1 MRKPQAWL
9 LMVALLLG
17 AILGGLL
24 GEIIGSFL
32 PDGAAKTLF
41 SRSVEI
47 GFDST
52 TLKLFT
58 ITFTIGL
65 LIKLNFVSLLMV
77 VLVLVY
83 FRWWYL

>member
-1 MRKPQAWL
+1 MGPPRP
-9 LMVALLLG
+9 
-17 AILGGLL
+17 
-24 GEIIGSFL
+24 F
-32 PDGAAKTLF
+32 F

-52 TLKLFT
+52 TLNLFT